1 MNINEIK
8 SKLAKLLRLS
18 KSSNA
23 NEAAVAIQKFETLC
37 VQHGVAKQDITAD
50 FDPELDVII
59 ETSFG
64 RTYKKRDIAIYRL
77 IAAVAKYYNG
87 VLMIDHDRLDGKQLK
102 IIASKSNQIQI
113 ELYSDFLIDEMERLS
128 KQAKKENK
136 QTPRSFR
143 ANFRK
148 GFALAINKR
157 LVELKKAQE
166 SQETSQDNQPALVVV
181 EHNQRE
187 QKAALSFLM
196 EKYPD
201 IRTSTSRYNAGHGH
215 HEGQDAAQGVGL
227 RKQTEGVTS
236 PTRALTGS

>member
-64 RTYKKRDIAIYRL
+64 KTYKKRDIAIYRL

-87 VLMIDHDRLDGKQLK
+87 VLMIDNDRLDGKQLK

-113 ELYSDFLIDEMERLS
+113 ELYSEYLIDEMERLS

-136 QTPRSFR
+136 HTPRSFR

-148 GFALAINKR
+148 GFACAIHKR
-157 LVELKKAQE
+157 LIELKKMQE
-166 SQETSQDNQPALVVV
+166 SEETSQDNQPALVVV

-187 QKAALSFLM
+187 QKAALSFML

>member
-64 RTYKKRDIAIYRL
+64 KTYKKRDIAIYRL

-87 VLMIDHDRLDGKQLK
+87 VLMIDNDRLDGKQLK

-113 ELYSDFLIDEMERLS
+113 ELYSEYLIDEMERLS

-136 QTPRSFR
+136 HTPRSFR

-148 GFALAINKR
+148 GFACAIHKR
-157 LVELKKAQE
+157 LIELKKMQE
-166 SQETSQDNQPALVVV
+166 SQETNQDNQPALVVV

-187 QKAALSFLM
+187 QKAALSFML

-201 IRTSTSRYNAGHGH
+201 IRRSTSNYKAGHGH

>member
-37 VQHGVAKQDITAD
+37 VQHGVAKQDVTAD

-64 RTYKKRDIAIYRL
+64 KTYKKRDIAIYRL

-87 VLMIDHDRLDGKQLK
+87 VLMIDNDRLDGKQLK

-113 ELYSDFLIDEMERLS
+113 
-128 KQAKKENK
+128 
-136 QTPRSFR
+136 
-143 ANFRK
+143 
-148 GFALAINKR
+148 
-157 LVELKKAQE
+157 
-166 SQETSQDNQPALVVV
+166 
-181 EHNQRE
+181 
-187 QKAALSFLM
+187 
-196 EKYPD
+196 
-201 IRTSTSRYNAGHGH
+201 
-215 HEGQDAAQGVGL
+215 
-227 RKQTEGVTS
+227 
-236 PTRALTGS
+236 